1 MLDDERL
8 ISQLHNGNKEAL
20 REIYLK
26 YKDNLLTIAAALL
39 HDSTAAEDILHDVFI
54 TLAKVAKRLEL
65 RVDLKN
71 YLIASISN
79 RIKDKYRKKS
89 HNMIEL
95 DNAGQISTD
104 ARPYVSTSDNPEQAA
119 ILGEEIHDL
128 LDALYSL
135 PFEQR
140 EVIILHLTG
149 GLKFREIATML
160 ETSTS
165 TIQGRYRY
173 GIAKLKTELNGEDK
187 NGSR

>member
-8 ISQLHNGNKEAL
+8 ISQLHQGNKEAL

-26 YKDNLLTIAAALL
+26 YKDNLLTIATALL
-39 HDSTAAEDILHDVFI
+39 HDSIAAEDILHDVFI
-54 TLAKVAKRLEL
+54 TLARAAKRLEL
-65 RVDLKN
+65 RVNLKN

-89 HNMIEL
+89 HNMVEL
-95 DNAGQISTD
+95 ENAGQI
-104 ARPYVSTSDNPEQAA
+104 TSKSGNPEQVVIFA
-119 ILGEEIHDL
+119 EEVQYLIN
-128 LDALYSL
+128 ALYNL

-160 ETSTS
+160 DTSTS

-173 GIAKLKTELNGEDK
+173 GIAKLKTELNGEEK
-187 NGSR
+187 NDSR

>member
-8 ISQLHNGNKEAL
+8 ISQLHKGNKDAL

-65 RVDLKN
+65 RVNLKN

-95 DNAGQISTD
+95 ESAGQII
-104 ARPYVSTSDNPEQAA
+104 STSDNPEQTA
-119 ILGEEIHDL
+119 ILGEEIQHL

-160 ETSTS
+160 DISASTV
-165 TIQGRYRY
+165 QGRYRY
-173 GIAKLKTELNGEDK
+173 GIAKLKSELNGEDK
-187 NGSR
+187 NDSR

>member
-8 ISQLHNGNKEAL
+8 ISQLHNGNREAL

-65 RVDLKN
+65 RVNLKN

-89 HNMIEL
+89 HNIIEL
-95 DNAGQISTD
+95 ESAGQL
-104 ARPYVSTSDNPEQAA
+104 TSASDDPEQAA
-119 ILGEEIHDL
+119 ILGEEIQYL
-128 LDALYSL
+128 FDALYSL

-160 ETSTS
+160 DTSTS
-165 TIQGRYRY
+165 TVQGRYRY
-173 GIAKLKTELNGEDK
+173 GIAKLKTELNGED
-187 NGSR
+187 

>member
-8 ISQLHNGNKEAL
+8 ISQLHHGNKDAL

-39 HDSTAAEDILHDVFI
+39 HDSTIAEDILHDVFI

-65 RVDLKN
+65 RVNLKN
-71 YLIASISN
+71 YLIASVAN
-79 RIKDKYRKKS
+79 RIRDKYRKKS
-89 HNMIEL
+89 HNIIEL
-95 DNAGQISTD
+95 ENAGQIASK
-104 ARPYVSTSDNPEQAA
+104 SGNPEQAA
-119 ILGEEIHDL
+119 IFAEDVRYLI
-128 LDALYSL
+128 DALYSL

-160 ETSTS
+160 DTSTS
-165 TIQGRYRY
+165 TVQGRYRY

-187 NGSR
+187 NDSR